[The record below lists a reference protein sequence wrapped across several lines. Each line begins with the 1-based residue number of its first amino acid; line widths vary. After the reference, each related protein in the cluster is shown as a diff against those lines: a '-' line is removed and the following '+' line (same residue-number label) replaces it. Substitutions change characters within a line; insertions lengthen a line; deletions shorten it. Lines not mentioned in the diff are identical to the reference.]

1 MDIKRAKKEIKD
13 SIEAYLA
20 KDEYGDYMIPSI
32 RQRPILLMG
41 PPGIGK
47 TQVMEQVAKECK
59 VALVS
64 YTITHHTRQSAVGL
78 PFIEKKTYDGKEYSV
93 TEYTM
98 SEIIASVYDK
108 MEETGLREGILFI
121 DEINCVSETLAPT
134 MLQFLQCKTFGNQKI
149 PTGWIIVAAGNPPEY
164 NKSVRDFDVVTLDRI
179 KKIDVDV
186 NYDVWK
192 EYASAKG
199 LHPSVLSYLSLKRE
213 HFYHIENTADR
224 ICFVTARGWEDLSA
238 ILYGYEDMHFAPDKN
253 LIRQYLQDEEIARDF
268 GAYYQLYA
276 KYRQDYRIP
285 EILSGSLDESVVE
298 SLCTLAAHAPTDE
311 RLTVAGLLLDGWN
324 TLFLKFR
331 EEDQFAVALQSVLRQ
346 ARASLLEGNTLAAF
360 TEQYRT
366 SQKIRLENHLLD
378 RMETDCTER
387 IARILEQ
394 SLSRTQQERISAP
407 EEVIAILRHALEENV
422 KIRQDTVNRTSLAL
436 HLGFSFAE
444 SAFGDGPEILFLIS
458 DLSHNA
464 NAVSF
469 ISHFGCEEYFRF
481 NKKLKFQ
488 EERQNLLQEIDS
500 VIRTV

>member
-1 MDIKRAKKEIKD
+1 
-13 SIEAYLA
+13 
-20 KDEYGDYMIPSI
+20 
-32 RQRPILLMG
+32 
-41 PPGIGK
+41 
-47 TQVMEQVAKECK
+47 
-59 VALVS
+59 
-64 YTITHHTRQSAVGL
+64 
-78 PFIEKKTYDGKEYSV
+78 
-93 TEYTM
+93 M
-98 SEIIASVYDK
+98 SEIIASVYEK
-108 MEETGLREGILFI
+108 IEETGCKEGILFI
-121 DEINCVSETLAPT
+121 DEINCVSETLVPT
-134 MLQFLQCKTFGNQKI
+134 MLQFLQNKTFGTH
-149 PTGWIIVAAGNPPEY
+149 PVPSGWIIAAAGNPVEY
-164 NKSVRDFDVVTLDRI
+164 NKSAREFDIVTLDRV
-179 KKIDVDV
+179 KRIDIEPDL
-186 NYDVWK
+186 NVWK

-238 ILYGYEDMHFAPDKN
+238 ILYGYEDMHFAPDEN

-394 SLSRTQQERISAP
+394 SLSHTQQERISAP

>member
-1 MDIKRAKKEIKD
+1 MIIGKKEFDIKNET
-13 SIEAYLA
+13 Y
-20 KDEYGDYMIPSI
+20 
-32 RQRPILLMG
+32 
-41 PPGIGK
+41 
-47 TQVMEQVAKECK
+47 VM
-59 VALVS
+59 
-64 YTITHHTRQSAVGL
+64 
-78 PFIEKKTYDGKEYSV
+78 
-93 TEYTM
+93 
-98 SEIIASVYDK
+98 
-108 MEETGLREGILFI
+108 GILNVTPDSFSDGGKYNGMDRALAHAKQMI
-121 DEINCVSETLAPT
+121 DE
-134 MLQFLQCKTFGNQKI
+134 G
-149 PTGWIIVAAGNPPEY
+149 AA
-164 NKSVRDFDVVTLDRI
+164 I
-179 KKIDVDV
+179 IDVGGESTRPGHV
-186 NYDVWK
+186 QIT
-192 EYASAKG
+192 E
-199 LHPSVLSYLSLKRE
+199 
-213 HFYHIENTADR
+213 
-224 ICFVTARGWEDLSA
+224 
-238 ILYGYEDMHFAPDKN
+238 
-253 LIRQYLQDEEIARDF
+253 DEEIARDF

-407 EEVIAILRHALEENV
+407 EEVITILRHALEENV

>member
-238 ILYGYEDMHFAPDKN
+238 ILYGYEDMHFAPDEN

-324 TLFLKFR
+324 SLFLKFR

-394 SLSRTQQERISAP
+394 SLSRTQQERISAL

>member
-1 MDIKRAKKEIKD
+1 MIIGKKEFDIKNET
-13 SIEAYLA
+13 Y
-20 KDEYGDYMIPSI
+20 
-32 RQRPILLMG
+32 
-41 PPGIGK
+41 
-47 TQVMEQVAKECK
+47 VM
-59 VALVS
+59 
-64 YTITHHTRQSAVGL
+64 
-78 PFIEKKTYDGKEYSV
+78 
-93 TEYTM
+93 
-98 SEIIASVYDK
+98 
-108 MEETGLREGILFI
+108 GILNVTPDSFSDGGKYNGMDRALAHAKQMI
-121 DEINCVSETLAPT
+121 DE
-134 MLQFLQCKTFGNQKI
+134 G
-149 PTGWIIVAAGNPPEY
+149 AA
-164 NKSVRDFDVVTLDRI
+164 I
-179 KKIDVDV
+179 IDVGGESTRPGHV
-186 NYDVWK
+186 QIT
-192 EYASAKG
+192 E
-199 LHPSVLSYLSLKRE
+199 
-213 HFYHIENTADR
+213 
-224 ICFVTARGWEDLSA
+224 
-238 ILYGYEDMHFAPDKN
+238 
-253 LIRQYLQDEEIARDF
+253 DEEIARDF

-311 RLTVAGLLLDGWN
+311 RLTVAGLLLNGWN

-407 EEVIAILRHALEENV
+407 KEVIAILRHALEENV

>member
-1 MDIKRAKKEIKD
+1 
-13 SIEAYLA
+13 
-20 KDEYGDYMIPSI
+20 MI
-32 RQRPILLMG
+32 
-41 PPGIGK
+41 
-47 TQVMEQVAKECK
+47 
-59 VALVS
+59 
-64 YTITHHTRQSAVGL
+64 
-78 PFIEKKTYDGKEYSV
+78 
-93 TEYTM
+93 
-98 SEIIASVYDK
+98 
-108 MEETGLREGILFI
+108 
-121 DEINCVSETLAPT
+121 
-134 MLQFLQCKTFGNQKI
+134 
-149 PTGWIIVAAGNPPEY
+149 
-164 NKSVRDFDVVTLDRI
+164 
-179 KKIDVDV
+179 
-186 NYDVWK
+186 
-192 EYASAKG
+192 
-199 LHPSVLSYLSLKRE
+199 
-213 HFYHIENTADR
+213 
-224 ICFVTARGWEDLSA
+224 
-238 ILYGYEDMHFAPDKN
+238 
-253 LIRQYLQDEEIARDF
+253 
-268 GAYYQLYA
+268 
-276 KYRQDYRIP
+276 
-285 EILSGSLDESVVE
+285 
-298 SLCTLAAHAPTDE
+298 
-311 RLTVAGLLLDGWN
+311 WN
-324 TLFLKFR
+324 SLFLKFR

-394 SLSRTQQERISAP
+394 SLSLTQQERISAP

>member
-121 DEINCVSETLAPT
+121 DEINCMSETLAPT

-238 ILYGYEDMHFAPDKN
+238 ILYGYEDMHFAPNEN

-394 SLSRTQQERISAP
+394 SLSLTQQERISAP

-436 HLGFSFAE
+436 HMDIRPGFTGQLTE
-444 SAFGDGPEILFLIS
+444 KPKLVDEILA
-458 DLSHNA
+458 DKQA
-464 NAVSF
+464 
-469 ISHFGCEEYFRF
+469 
-481 NKKLKFQ
+481 K
-488 EERQNLLQEIDS
+488 
-500 VIRTV
+500 

>member
-1 MDIKRAKKEIKD
+1 
-13 SIEAYLA
+13 
-20 KDEYGDYMIPSI
+20 
-32 RQRPILLMG
+32 
-41 PPGIGK
+41 
-47 TQVMEQVAKECK
+47 
-59 VALVS
+59 
-64 YTITHHTRQSAVGL
+64 
-78 PFIEKKTYDGKEYSV
+78 
-93 TEYTM
+93 
-98 SEIIASVYDK
+98 
-108 MEETGLREGILFI
+108 
-121 DEINCVSETLAPT
+121 
-134 MLQFLQCKTFGNQKI
+134 MLQFLQNKTFGTH
-149 PTGWIIVAAGNPPEY
+149 PVPSGWIIAAAGNPVEY
-164 NKSVRDFDVVTLDRI
+164 NKSARGFDIVTLDRV
-179 KKIDVDV
+179 KRIDIEPDL
-186 NYDVWK
+186 NVWK

-238 ILYGYEDMHFAPDKN
+238 ILYGYEDMHFAPNEN

-311 RLTVAGLLLDGWN
+311 RLTVAGLLLNGWN

-394 SLSRTQQERISAP
+394 SLSLTQQERISAP
-407 EEVIAILRHALEENV
+407 EAVIPILRHALEENV

>member
-1 MDIKRAKKEIKD
+1 
-13 SIEAYLA
+13 
-20 KDEYGDYMIPSI
+20 
-32 RQRPILLMG
+32 
-41 PPGIGK
+41 
-47 TQVMEQVAKECK
+47 
-59 VALVS
+59 
-64 YTITHHTRQSAVGL
+64 
-78 PFIEKKTYDGKEYSV
+78 
-93 TEYTM
+93 
-98 SEIIASVYDK
+98 
-108 MEETGLREGILFI
+108 
-121 DEINCVSETLAPT
+121 
-134 MLQFLQCKTFGNQKI
+134 
-149 PTGWIIVAAGNPPEY
+149 
-164 NKSVRDFDVVTLDRI
+164 
-179 KKIDVDV
+179 
-186 NYDVWK
+186 
-192 EYASAKG
+192 
-199 LHPSVLSYLSLKRE
+199 
-213 HFYHIENTADR
+213 
-224 ICFVTARGWEDLSA
+224 
-238 ILYGYEDMHFAPDKN
+238 MHFAPDEN

-311 RLTVAGLLLDGWN
+311 RLTVAGLLLNGWN

-407 EEVIAILRHALEENV
+407 KEVIAILRHALEENV